1 MACTNSSAGKCVQ
14 HRQARVPSGTG
25 QDLSQMDKPDVMIKS
40 CSAAEWL
47 LRVARLGA
55 NRRPPT
61 RPKEVG
67 AGLLEGA
74 AFENQTADRIP
85 ATAILFARTFPR
97 DARRVSTQFCG
108 LGLAALHRMLI
119 NGGSS
124 MSGAALNICSNRALD
139 VELGLLGCREH

>member
-14 HRQARVPSGTG
+14 HRQAGLPPRTAK
-25 QDLSQMDKPDVMIKS
+25 DLSQMDKPDVIIKS

-67 AGLLEGA
+67 AGPLAGA
-74 AFENQTADRIP
+74 ASKIKRQTGPQRQQPCSRAHFLVTR
-85 ATAILFARTFPR
+85 AACHFGSAVLAFP
-97 DARRVSTQFCG
+97 FFIEC
-108 LGLAALHRMLI
+108 
-119 NGGSS
+119 
-124 MSGAALNICSNRALD
+124 
-139 VELGLLGCREH
+139 